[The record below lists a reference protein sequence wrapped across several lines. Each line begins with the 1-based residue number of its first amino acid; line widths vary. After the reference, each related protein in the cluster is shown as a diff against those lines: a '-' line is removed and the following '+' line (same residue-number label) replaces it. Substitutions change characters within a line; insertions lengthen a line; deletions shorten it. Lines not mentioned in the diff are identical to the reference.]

1 MTLILTS
8 TQPIHDNYDF
18 FAAVA
23 DIYAASRD
31 RVEEVIGRGNL
42 KWVLLGLLL
51 LLMLWYVR
59 RQRLASL

>member
-1 MTLILTS
+1 MTLMLTN
-8 TQPIHDNYDF
+8 TQPIHDTDDF
-18 FAAVA
+18 FDSIAN
-23 DIYAASRD
+23 IYAASRD